1 MMSDDTVYHE
11 LLSLSL
17 QVEKSLQRIQSG
29 QCNPMYT
36 SQQSVENKV
45 CVCAGSPQLLNV
57 IFCILSAHVRVLFFL
72 WIRLVACLDGRPSC
86 LLWVLGWTSL
96 VAVLV
101 SPRQFSFPRQTLE
114 TGCNSA
120 APLCSPCLVLQLV
133 H

>member
-1 MMSDDTVYHE
+1 MTQYIMNFV
-11 LLSLSL
+11 SLSL

-45 CVCAGSPQLLNV
+45 CACAGSPELLNV
-57 IFCILSAHVRVLFFL
+57 NSCILSAHVRVLFFL
-72 WIRLVACLDGRPSC
+72 LLWVRLVACPDGRPSC
-86 LLWVLGWTSL
+86 PQWVFGWTSL

-101 SPRQFSFPRQTLE
+101 SLRRFSFPRQTLE

-120 APLCSPCLVLQLV
+120 APLCSPCLVPQLV